1 MQMLQSAN
9 AGLQADEVSAYRDLH
24 ARTFAVIP
32 LGPTTGLIEWV
43 EHSTPLFAIYQ
54 AWQKRTALHDSMSP
68 PKQTC

>member
-54 AWQKRTALHDSMSP
+54 AWQKRTALHDGMSP
-68 PKQTC
+68 LKQTC